1 VKVALGFKAH
11 SGWAALVVIGDSGKE
26 LEVID
31 RRRLELVAS
40 ASSWAKQPYH
50 AAEDLDPNSAQKLI
64 KKGTEAACQT
74 AQREMLATVKSLRKQ
89 AHEILAC
96 VVLVP
101 SPMPPWSVAEILAVH
116 FRMHK
121 AEGVLFPDAIAAA
134 AEKCGLNLIR
144 IPEKQLNEEAEKL
157 LASPLTDLTKRVVN
171 LGKTVG
177 PPWGKDQKNATLA
190 ALIGLKLASG
200 ASRYRGR
207 Y

>member
-26 LEVID
+26 LRVVD
-31 RRRLELVAS
+31 RRRLELVDS
-40 ASSWAKQPYH
+40 DSSWAKQPYH
-50 AAEDLDPNSAQKLI
+50 AAEDLDPKSAQELVKN
-64 KKGTEAACQT
+64 GTEAAYQT
-74 AQREMLATVKSLRKQ
+74 AQRVMLAAVKSLRKQ

-121 AEGVLFPDAIAAA
+121 AEGVLFPEALASA

-144 IPEKQLNEEAEKL
+144 IPEKQLSEEAEKL
-157 LASPLTDLTKRVVN
+157 FAPPLTALTTQVVR

-200 ASRYRGR
+200 ASFCL
-207 Y
+207 

>member
-1 VKVALGFKAH
+1 MKVALGFKAH
-11 SGWAALVVIGDSGKE
+11 SGWAALVVIGDTGKE
-26 LEVID
+26 LQVVD

-40 ASSWAKQPYH
+40 DLSWAKQPYH
-50 AAEDLDPNSAQKLI
+50 AAEDLDPKSAQKLVT
-64 KKGTEAACQT
+64 KGTAAAYQT

-89 AHEILAC
+89 AHEIVAC

-121 AEGVLFPDAIAAA
+121 AEGVLFPEALASA
-134 AEKCGLNLIR
+134 AEKCGLNLISV
-144 IPEKQLNEEAEKL
+144 PEKQLGEHAEKV
-157 LASPLTDLTKRVVN
+157 LATSLHDLSNQVLK

-190 ALIGLKLASG
+190 ALIGLRQAPGS
-200 ASRYRGR
+200 SH
-207 Y
+207 

>member
-1 VKVALGFKAH
+1 MKVALGFKAH

-26 LEVID
+26 FQVID
-31 RRRLELVAS
+31 RRRLELVNS
-40 ASSWAKQPYH
+40 DSSWAKQPYH
-50 AAEDLDPNSAQKLI
+50 AAEDLDPKRAQKLV
-64 KKGTEAACQT
+64 KKGTEAAYQT
-74 AQREMLATVKSLRKQ
+74 AERELLATLKSLRKQ
-89 AHEILAC
+89 NHEIVAC

-101 SPMPPWSVAEILAVH
+101 SPMPEWGVAEILAVH

-121 AEGVLFPDAIAAA
+121 AEGVLFPEALAAA

-157 LASPLTDLTKRVVN
+157 LASPLTDLTKQVVN

-190 ALIGLKLASG
+190 ALIGLRQTPGASG
-200 ASRYRGR
+200 
-207 Y
+207 